1 MKIVQSVFRMISSF
15 LTLCVIRSLLSGFN
29 CRKVMGQNIPYISE
43 EEVTELERN
52 ILDIERDSKGRE
64 ASTIQSKSS

>member
-1 MKIVQSVFRMISSF
+1 
-15 LTLCVIRSLLSGFN
+15 
-29 CRKVMGQNIPYISE
+29 MGQNIPYISE